1 MNSLQARL
9 QAFQK
14 SLQDNLEKKI
24 QNEKLQDLEQG
35 VTRAAKVVF
44 DIPLNCQDF
53 KNSNSLH
60 KQTVLDFTKV
70 IVFVRYFPI
79 LS

>member
-1 MNSLQARL
+1 MNSLQVRL

-35 VTRAAKVVF
+35 ITRAAKVVLILF
-44 DIPLNCQDF
+44 LIIRISRTQTL
-53 KNSNSLH
+53 STS
-60 KQTVLDFTKV
+60 KQC
-70 IVFVRYFPI
+70 
-79 LS
+79 